1 MKTPDTI
8 REMFNGYRVSRILL
22 SAFELDFFTL
32 LGGNGMTAAQLSN
45 RCGTSERST
54 EMMLNAL
61 CALELLKK
69 REGIFYNT
77 AESLRYLD
85 RNSEDYLSGLHHS
98 ISLWRVWSTLTEAV
112 KKGHRVAWAD
122 EEKQGT
128 EWLVPFIEAMHD
140 RAKRNASQVVG
151 QLPLG
156 GSRKIL
162 DLGGGP
168 GTYAMEIARMYP
180 DITAWVFDLPEVIPL
195 TRQYI
200 DREGLTERVFT
211 LSGDFMQDDIGSG
224 YDMIFVSAIIH
235 SYSPEANRGLIR
247 KCVQALGDRGML
259 VIQDYIMDEERTS
272 PVDGALFAI
281 NMLVNTDAGSTYT
294 EKEVTGWMQDAGLTG
309 IMRIDTANR
318 TVQMVGRKRQEVV

>member
-32 LGGNGMTAAQLSN
+32 LGSNGMTAAQLSN

-85 RNSEDYLSGLHHS
+85 RNSGDYLSGLHHS

-112 KKGHRVAWAD
+112 KKGHSVAWAD
-122 EEKQGT
+122 EEKLGT

-140 RAKRNASQVVG
+140 RYAGEHRRRLYLHGK
-151 QLPLG
+151 
-156 GSRKIL
+156 GS
-162 DLGGGP
+162 D
-168 GTYAMEIARMYP
+168 RM
-180 DITAWVFDLPEVIPL
+180 DAGCG
-195 TRQYI
+195 I
-200 DREGLTERVFT
+200 DR
-211 LSGDFMQDDIGSG
+211 DN
-224 YDMIFVSAIIH
+224 A
-235 SYSPEANRGLIR
+235 
-247 KCVQALGDRGML
+247 DRYG
-259 VIQDYIMDEERTS
+259 Q
-272 PVDGALFAI
+272 PDGP
-281 NMLVNTDAGSTYT
+281 DG
-294 EKEVTGWMQDAGLTG
+294 G
-309 IMRIDTANR
+309 
-318 TVQMVGRKRQEVV
+318 